1 MAPVPVT
8 QERADEMLPDDP
20 KEIVS
25 RGYDVIGE
33 QYVTWSSR
41 ETDGPRERYLALL
54 EERLPPGSQILE
66 LGCGTGA
73 LTTTRLATR
82 FAVTGV
88 DISPRSLEVGRRRVP
103 DATFVQADMTRL
115 ELPPASVDAVT
126 AFYSMTHVPREEH
139 PGLLG
144 KIARWLRPGGLL
156 VATMGA
162 GSVAGDI
169 EDDWLGVPM
178 FFSHFDADE
187 NERLVRQAGF
197 TVSSARVETT
207 DEDGVPVAFL
217 WVVAEAPR

>member
-1 MAPVPVT
+1 MS
-8 QERADEMLPDDP
+8 PDDP
-20 KEIVS
+20 KEIVA
-25 RGYDVIGE
+25 RGYDAIAE
-33 QYVTWSSR
+33 RYAAWSSG
-41 ETDGPRERYLALL
+41 ETDGPRSRYLALL
-54 EERLPPGSQILE
+54 EERLSPGSQVLE

-73 LTTTRLATR
+73 LTTARLATR

-88 DISPRSLEVGRRRVP
+88 DISPRSLDVARRQVP
-103 DATFVQADMTRL
+103 HATFVQADMTRL

-126 AFYSMTHVPREEH
+126 AFYSMSHVPREEH
-139 PGLLG
+139 PALLG
-144 KIARWLRPGGLL
+144 NIVRWLRPGGLF

-162 GSVAGDI
+162 GSVAAGI

-178 FFSHFDADE
+178 FFSHFDAAA